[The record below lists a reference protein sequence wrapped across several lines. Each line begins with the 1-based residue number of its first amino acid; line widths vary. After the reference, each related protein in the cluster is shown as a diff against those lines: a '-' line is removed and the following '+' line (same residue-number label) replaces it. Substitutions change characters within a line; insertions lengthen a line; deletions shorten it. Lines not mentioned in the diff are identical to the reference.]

1 MLLKNLR
8 GIVVFAVIVSFAV
21 SAFSMSR
28 PVKKTGE
35 ESTIGTLEDIW
46 LPPDLGDDE
55 KAEWKNG
62 VPPGWSQG
70 KKTGWGGKNLP
81 PGQVK
86 KQGMTEQE
94 IIVEFPDWNTWGK
107 EQRGKWQ
114 ENLEKIRDR
123 IRKNKG
129 GEEAEDML
137 NSAESAAK
145 KGVSLQALDS
155 VTDKS
160 IKKKLTGEEYSKAT
174 RAMAYGAGKNVDFT
188 SIGEFVN
195 SNIDKGVRGNELA
208 INIYKEISARS
219 KK

>member
-8 GIVVFAVIVSFAV
+8 SIVVFAVIVSFAG
-21 SAFSMSR
+21 SALSMSR
-28 PVKKTGE
+28 PVKRTGE
-35 ESTIGTLEDIW
+35 EGTLGTLEDIW

-62 VPPGWSQG
+62 EPPGWSKG
-70 KKTGWGGKNLP
+70 EKTGWGGGSLP
-81 PGQVK
+81 PGLAK
-86 KQGMTEQE
+86 KQGTAEKG

-107 EQRGKWQ
+107 EQREKWQ
-114 ENLEKIRDR
+114 ENLERIRDR
-123 IRKNKG
+123 IRKNRG
-129 GEEAEDML
+129 GGEAEDML

-145 KGVSLQALDS
+145 KGVSLQALES

-160 IKKKLTGEEYSKAT
+160 IKKNLSGEEYAKAT
-174 RAMAYGAGKNVDFT
+174 KAMAYGVGKNVDFA

-195 SNIDKGVRGNELA
+195 SNIDQGVRGNELA
-208 INIYKEISARS
+208 IKIYKEIAARS